1 MPSRGSATPSDCGT
15 GGGGGVSGQM
25 ADTHTSSRLLGVA
38 QLLDEIRF
46 DPQRRSTDPPESAL
60 TSSNLELSV
69 DQRARGLDGAAEFG
83 ALRRLRRRP
92 RRQPAVSATVRT
104 CPLLQTR
111 PHPPPRPRAAASA
124 AARARGARTFNQRV
138 LHGFASILGDF
149 LASRGTRHLNGQRV
163 SAPAIAREASIS

>member
-60 TSSNLELSV
+60 TSNCRSMSGLEV
-69 DQRARGLDGAAEFG
+69 DGAAEFG

-92 RRQPAVSATVRT
+92 RRQPAVSA
-104 CPLLQTR
+104 
-111 PHPPPRPRAAASA
+111 
-124 AARARGARTFNQRV
+124 AARAWAVTRGGQARRRGRARPPQLPTVAVYILAQVHHARWSIFCFQKPSRSEYRTLFV
-138 LHGFASILGDF
+138 PSAST
-149 LASRGTRHLNGQRV
+149 SR
-163 SAPAIAREASIS
+163 